1 MRVTEAKQDHE
12 PKSMRKSGF
21 LLIGVRRRRRRS
33 QMMSAMTANAT
44 ILPQSTPV
52 ITVIDVRGRE
62 DKDDDDEEV
71 DALGDADV
79 LVIELLDDDV

>member
-1 MRVTEAKQDHE
+1 MRVTEAKQGHE

-33 QMMSAMTANAT
+33 HMMSAMTANAA

-52 ITVIDVRGRE
+52 ITVIDIRGRE

-71 DALGDADV
+71 DALGNDDV
-79 LVIELLDDDV
+79 LVIDDDV